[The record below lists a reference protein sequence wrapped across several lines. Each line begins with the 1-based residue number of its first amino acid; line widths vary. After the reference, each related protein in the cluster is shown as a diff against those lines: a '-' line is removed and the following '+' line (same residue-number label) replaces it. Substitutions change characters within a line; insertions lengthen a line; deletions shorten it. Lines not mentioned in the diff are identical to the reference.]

1 MFIENVK
8 YIQNEWWRY
17 LLVGPLI
24 IVVFW
29 QFLGAIPLLIGLF
42 SIADLDK
49 LQTLN
54 ESNFLSAFPNYNIGL
69 ALFCITFLV
78 GLIGIFFTVKV
89 VHKQTIISLTTS
101 RDKVDFKRIFNGFFV
116 ISTVNAI
123 GMLVA
128 YLYDPSVYEFNFKP
142 QSFVYLS
149 LIAIFLLPFQTSF
162 EEYLV
167 RGYLLQGIGI
177 TTKSRLLALLIPTL
191 LFALLHLANPEIDKM
206 GYGFLGAYF
215 IMGLVWGIC
224 TLMDDGLELA
234 LGMHFGNNFVGILLM
249 TADWT
254 VLQTDSVLKY
264 VGEPNM
270 SIMFLTSIP
279 LQILI
284 LLYFSK
290 KYNWTNW
297 REKLL
302 GSLN

>member
-1 MFIENVK
+1 MYK
-8 YIQNEWWRY
+8 RQ

-42 SIADLDK
+42 SVADLDK

-89 VHKQTIISLTTS
+89 VHKQTIKSLTTS

-142 QSFVYLS
+142 QSFLYLS

-234 LGMHFGNNFVGILLM
+234 LGMHFGNNFIGILLM

>member
-1 MFIENVK
+1 MDI
-8 YIQNEWWRY
+8 
-17 LLVGPLI
+17 
-24 IVVFW
+24 
-29 QFLGAIPLLIGLF
+29 
-42 SIADLDK
+42 
-49 LQTLN
+49 
-54 ESNFLSAFPNYNIGL
+54 FLSAFPNYNIGL

-89 VHKQTIISLTTS
+89 VHKQTIKSLTTS
-101 RDKVDFKRIFNGFFV
+101 RDKVDLKRIFNGFFV

-142 QSFVYLS
+142 QSFLYLS

-234 LGMHFGNNFVGILLM
+234 LGMHFGNNFIGILLM

-254 VLQTDSVLKY
+254 VLQTESILKY
-264 VGEPNM
+264 TADPEIRTVDLLI
-270 SIMFLTSIP
+270 SLSLYLI
-279 LQILI
+279 ILI
-284 LLYFSK
+284 VFAR
-290 KYNWTNW
+290 KYSWTNW
-297 REKLL
+297 KEKLF
-302 GSLN
+302 SKIR

>member
-8 YIQNEWWRY
+8 NTQNDWWRY
-17 LLVGPLI
+17 LLVGPLVI
-24 IVVFW
+24 IVFW

-42 SIADLDK
+42 SVADLDQ

-54 ESNFLSAFPNYNIGL
+54 ESNFLNAFPNYNVGL

-78 GLIGIFFTVKV
+78 GLIGVFFTIKV
-89 VHKQTIISLTTS
+89 IHKQTIRSLTTS
-101 RDKVDFKRIFNGFFV
+101 RDSIDFKRIFTGFFV
-116 ISTVNAI
+116 VAIINSI

-142 QSFVYLS
+142 ESFVYLF
-149 LIAIFLLPFQTSF
+149 LIAVILLPFQTSF

-167 RGYLLQGIGI
+167 
-177 TTKSRLLALLIPTL
+177 LIPTF
-191 LFALLHLANPEIDKM
+191 LFALLHLANPEVDKM
-206 GYGFLGAYF
+206 GYGFLIAYF

-234 LGMHFGNNFVGILLM
+234 LGMHYGNNFVGILLM

-270 SIMFLTSIP
+270 SMMFVTSIP
-279 LQILI
+279 LQIL
-284 LLYFSK
+284 LLFYFSR
-290 KYNWTNW
+290 KYKWVNW

-302 GSLN
+302 GSVQ